1 MNCDIT
7 TINQSPDYKEELST
21 LSKQTWPEFL
31 RHADDYHWKELSRSF
46 ASFQLLL
53 ISGTTLVG
61 TGHTVPLYW
70 NNEIDSLPNTIDEII
85 LSAIACR
92 ERRKPAN
99 TLAALAIMVSDLYRG
114 KGLSTKI
121 LTAMKSLGKE
131 NNLKSLIVPVRP
143 TLKSRYPITPFDQY
157 VTWERADGSPFDP
170 WLRVHWKMEASVLG
184 IAPRALTVEGT
195 VEEWENWTD
204 MRFPASGEYIVEGA
218 LQPIIIDHENNI
230 GRYEDP
236 NLWMLHNISDSS

>member
-1 MNCDIT
+1 MNYDVT
-7 TINQSPDYKEELST
+7 TLDRSFDYKDKLSF

-31 RHADDYHWKELSRSF
+31 HHADDYHWGELCNRF

-53 ISGTTLVG
+53 IAGSDLVG
-61 TGHTVPLYW
+61 VGHTVPLHW
-70 NNEIDSLPNTIDEII
+70 NNESDNLPNIIDEII
-85 LSAIACR
+85 ISAIECR
-92 ERRKPAN
+92 ELKKSAN
-99 TLAALAIMVSDLYRG
+99 TLAALAVMLSDLHRG

-121 LTAMKSLGKE
+121 LTAMKLLAKE
-131 NNLKSLIVPVRP
+131 NNLQSLIVPVRP

-157 VTWERADGSPFDP
+157 VTWKRTDGSPFDP
-170 WLRVHWKMEASVLG
+170 WLRVHWKLDASVLG

-218 LQPIIIDHENNI
+218 LQPIIIDRDNDV

-236 NLWMLHNISDSS
+236 NLWMLHRI